1 MKKILN
7 IIIVFTALVGQ
18 VKAQQYPLFSN
29 YVVNAYGYNP
39 AVIGQNEHIDL
50 RGTYRTQWVGLS
62 GQPQTQIVMVNGRMG
77 KTGFNVGGNFY
88 NDVAGKLKKTGASG
102 IVSYTQKIGDKS
114 NLSLGVSGGYYKV
127 SVLDNI
133 FSQIALD
140 HDPTILAGQ
149 AGMWVPDLSVGLYFR
164 QQDGFFA
171 GISVPQLYQ
180 KKLIYD
186 PSLKLANPTTIVR
199 HYYGMLGYTIKVN
212 DVLKLEPSIMGK
224 YAQNVK
230 PQADFS
236 IRGIFNN
243 LFWVGGSY
251 RTEDA
256 VVAMAGIEYPKW
268 YAAYSYDMTTSQ
280 LSNVSSG
287 SHEVTVGFRFGGQC
301 KDEDKDGICDKDDK
315 CPKEPGTKENNGCPE
330 KEPEKK
336 DLCPDRDK
344 DGICDADDKCP
355 DLPGT
360 KQNQGCP
367 FNDRDGDGIRDDIDK
382 CPDIP
387 GSARNEG
394 CPLSDRDKD
403 GILDEID
410 PCPDE
415 AGPLSNMGCPLTSD
429 RDKDGVM
436 DKDDACPDTPGPK
449 ENKGCPFGGD
459 RDGDGIPDEL
469 DKCPNTY
476 GPKENNGCPVVS
488 KDEQDALTIAIR
500 NLYFDTDKW
509 IIRPSSFRDLNN
521 VISIMKK
528 KKDWKL
534 KIAGHADTR
543 GDEEHNLMLSRN
555 RSNAVKNYLVSRG
568 ISPNLLIVE
577 FFGATQSNPNKND
590 AGVLQQD
597 RRVELE
603 FYFD

>member
-1 MKKILN
+1 MKKFLN
-7 IIIVFTALVGQ
+7 IFIVITTLMGQ
-18 VKAQQYPLFSN
+18 VVAQQYPLFSN

-77 KTGFNVGGNFY
+77 KSGFNVGGNFY
-88 NDVAGKLKKTGASG
+88 NDVAGKLRKSG
-102 IVSYTQKIGDKS
+102 GSGVLSFTQKIGDKS
-114 NLSLGVSGGYYKV
+114 NLSVGVSGGYYQV
-127 SVLDNI
+127 RVLENVFTQDPISV
-133 FSQIALD
+133 
-140 HDPTILAGQ
+140 DPTIQAGQ
-149 AGMWVPDLSVGLYFR
+149 NGMWIPDLSVGLFFR
-164 QQDGFFA
+164 QKDGFFA
-171 GISVPQLYQ
+171 GISIPQLYQ

-186 PSLKLANPTTIVR
+186 PSLRLANPTTIVR
-199 HYYGMLGYTIKVN
+199 HYYGMLGYTLKVSDN
-212 DVLKLEPSIMGK
+212 MKLEPSVMAK

-236 IRGIFNN
+236 VRAIINN
-243 LFWVGGSY
+243 TFWVGGSY

-268 YAAYSYDMTTSQ
+268 YAAYSFDMTTSQ
-280 LSNVSSG
+280 LRSVNSG

-315 CPKEPGTKENNGCPE
+315 CPKEPGTKENNGCPV
-330 KEPEKK
+330 KEEKK
-336 DLCPDRDK
+336 ELCPDRDK
-344 DGICDADDKCP
+344 DGICDQDDKCP

-415 AGPLSNMGCPLTSD
+415 AGPLTNMGCPLTSD
-429 RDKDGVM
+429 RDKDGVI
-436 DKDDACPDTPGPK
+436 DKDDGCPDTPGPK

-459 RDGDGIPDEL
+459 RDGDGIPDDM
-469 DKCPNTY
+469 DKCPNTA
-476 GPKENNGCPVVS
+476 GPKSNNGCPIVS
-488 KDEQDALTIAIR
+488 QDEQDALTIAIR

-534 KIAGHADTR
+534 KISGHADTR
-543 GDEEHNLMLSRN
+543 GNEEHNLMLSRN
-555 RSNAVKNYLVSRG
+555 RANAIKNYLVSRG

-577 FFGATQSNPNKND
+577 YFGAAQSNPNKAD

-597 RRVELE
+597 RRVELD